1 MPVVELSVNG
11 LADAR
16 YAYDL
21 GRRLA
26 PLRDEGFVVLG
37 SGNVVH
43 NLREVEWDNPAGT
56 PACDEFDAAVR
67 AAVEAR
73 DDEKVINHG
82 RLPHASYAVPTPDH
96 YLPLLTVLGA
106 SEGEKPEVFNDV
118 RNLGAISMTSY
129 AFA

>member
-1 MPVVELSVNG
+1 MTWGVALYLCATRGSWC
-11 LADAR
+11 L
-16 YAYDL
+16 
-21 GRRLA
+21 
-26 PLRDEGFVVLG
+26 LG

-43 NLREVEWDNPAGT
+43 NLREADWDNPAGT
-56 PACDEFDAAVR
+56 PACIEFDAAVR

-73 DDEKVINHG
+73 DDEKAIAYE

-118 RNLGAISMTSY
+118 RNLGSISMTSY

>member
-1 MPVVELSVNG
+1 M
-11 LADAR
+11 
-16 YAYDL
+16 
-21 GRRLA
+21 
-26 PLRDEGFVVLG
+26 VLG

-43 NLREVEWDNPAGT
+43 NLREVEWDNPVGT

-73 DDEKVINHG
+73 DDERVI
-82 RLPHASYAVPTPDH
+82 RYQELPHASYAVPTPEH

-106 SEGEKPEVFNDV
+106 AQGERPEAFNDV